1 MSSNDQL
8 RIRARKL
15 IASANELLAIAYDL
29 EKLCASPG
37 EGEAAVTAHAG
48 EKNAEDRH
56 IWSVMARRAYADRR
70 RRSRIFDPELF
81 GEPAW
86 DLLLDLFIAA
96 KENKRVSVTSAC
108 IGADVPSTTALRW
121 IAVLESHGLVSR
133 EDDSKDGRRAF
144 IHLTADAYARM
155 IDYFAFEMPWESDES
170 VEAA

>member
-1 MSSNDQL
+1 MSSKDQL

-15 IASANELLAIAYDL
+15 IASANELLAIAHDL
-29 EKLCASPG
+29 ERLCISSDASEFAEPVIGG
-37 EGEAAVTAHAG
+37 EVLS
-48 EKNAEDRH
+48 EDRH
-56 IWSVMARRAYADRR
+56 IWAVLARRTYADRR
-70 RRSRIFDPELF
+70 RRAKIFDPGLF

-121 IAVLESHGLVSR
+121 IAVLESQGLVTR

-144 IHLTADAYARM
+144 IHLTADAYSRM
-155 IDYFAFEMPWESDES
+155 IDYFAFEMPWDAESNA
-170 VEAA
+170 EAA